1 MENVEEKDNYLK
13 DEIKEEKIEK
23 NEEFEYEDD
32 EEKFEDI

>member
-32 EEKFEDI
+32 EEQFEDI